1 MDTES
6 DTTRIVNREL
16 DPMHSAEEQLF
27 KQRLFEELSHLNQDS
42 RTAFI
47 MKYHEG
53 YSIEEIAKALNIKE
67 GTVKSKLFYAKQ
79 VLSEKLEMFNPKN

>member
-1 MDTES
+1 
-6 DTTRIVNREL
+6 
-16 DPMHSAEEQLF
+16 
-27 KQRLFEELSHLNQDS
+27 
-42 RTAFI
+42 

-53 YSIEEIAKALNIKE
+53 FSIEEIAKALNIKE